1 MSRFAWSKFRIRR
14 AIIAAAK
21 NETYQFKSQK
31 PWQMNDKTIRWNI
44 RNVRT
49 AKKLTQA
56 EMADIM
62 GISRQAYFNFEHGNT
77 SIISKQISRMAEA
90 LDVSEEELMFGYN
103 PEDFQID
110 GLHERALWQE
120 RLGNLRDEK
129 ESEIAIKEDKIS
141 SLIDLLESEKF
152 HIGTQHR
159 YIETLESQVVESHK
173 QITELRK
180 TISDLRHMVKALS
193 RQLEQKTGV

>member
-1 MSRFAWSKFRIRR
+1 MKLINS
-14 AIIAAAK
+14 
-21 NETYQFKSQK
+21 KSQK

-90 LDVSEEELMFGYN
+90 LDV
-103 PEDFQID
+103 
-110 GLHERALWQE
+110 
-120 RLGNLRDEK
+120 K
-129 ESEIAIKEDKIS
+129 
-141 SLIDLLESEKF
+141 
-152 HIGTQHR
+152 
-159 YIETLESQVVESHK
+159 
-173 QITELRK
+173 
-180 TISDLRHMVKALS
+180 
-193 RQLEQKTGV
+193 

>member
-1 MSRFAWSKFRIRR
+1 M
-14 AIIAAAK
+14 
-21 NETYQFKSQK
+21 
-31 PWQMNDKTIRWNI
+31 
-44 RNVRT
+44 
-49 AKKLTQA
+49 L
-56 EMADIM
+56 
-62 GISRQAYFNFEHGNT
+62 
-77 SIISKQISRMAEA
+77 
-90 LDVSEEELMFGYN
+90 SEEELMFGYN

-141 SLIDLLESEKF
+141 SLVDLLESEKF

-173 QITELRK
+173 QITELRR
-180 TISDLRHMVKALS
+180 TVSDLRHMVKILS
-193 RQLEQKTGV
+193 RQLEEKNGV

>member
-1 MSRFAWSKFRIRR
+1 MKLITS
-14 AIIAAAK
+14 
-21 NETYQFKSQK
+21 NSQK
-31 PWQMNDKTIRWNI
+31 LWQMNDKTIRWNI

-77 SIISKQISRMAEA
+77 SIINRQVAKMAEA
-90 LDVSEEELMFGYN
+90 LDISEEELMFGYN

-110 GLHERALWQE
+110 GLHERAIWQE
-120 RLGNLRDEK
+120 RLGVLRDEK
-129 ESEIAIKEDKIS
+129 ETEIAIKEDKIS

-152 HIGTQHR
+152 HIGTQR
-159 YIETLESQVVESHK
+159 KYIESLESQAIENRK
-173 QITELRK
+173 QISELRR
-180 TISDLRHMVKALS
+180 TVSDLRHMVKALS
-193 RQLEQKTGV
+193 RQLEEKTGI